1 VIARADTTSQA
12 ESDAIVIG
20 DAPLSLT
27 QLCAVV
33 FDRARVRL
41 SESRAFEQR
50 LRRSRE
56 ALDRA
61 LEQGVPVYGVTTGFG
76 ESCGNRVDPER
87 TRTLGENLIRYH
99 GCGLGAPLS
108 ETEARAATL
117 CRLVGL
123 SLGFSGVSRG
133 LLQAL
138 IDLLNHGIAPVI
150 PSQGSVG
157 ASGDLTPLSY
167 LAACLAGQREAYHRG
182 QRKPSAAALE
192 AEGLV
197 PYRFGPKEPL
207 ALINGTSVMT
217 GIAIVAVTRA
227 ERLLDAATRATALTV
242 HGLAGHAHHFDPVI
256 FEAKP
261 HPGQARVASELRRL
275 LSGQAAAPECADPDW
290 LQDPY
295 SVRCA
300 PHVLGVLADALGWV
314 ESWVVVEANSAND
327 NPLLDPDSQR
337 VLTGGNFF
345 GGHVAFAMDG
355 LKAALASVADVLD
368 RQLALLVDERF
379 SRGLPADLVTAA
391 EPALH
396 HGFKGLQITAS
407 ALTAEALKETMPAA
421 AFSRSTESHNQDKVS
436 LGTIAARD
444 AIRVG
449 TLVAGV
455 VAVHLLAATQAAEIR
470 GRLETRPALAAGA
483 ARVRRVSEPLEADR
497 PMDQDVER
505 MTEAILDGRLF
516 GRDHGAKGP

>member
-1 VIARADTTSQA
+1 MVARADSTSHA
-12 ESDAIVIG
+12 NSDAISIG
-20 DAPLSLT
+20 DGSLGLE
-27 QLCAVV
+27 QLNAVV
-33 FDRARVRL
+33 FARAKVDL

-50 LRRSRE
+50 LARSRA
-56 ALDRA
+56 ALDKA
-61 LEQGVPVYGVTTGFG
+61 MELGQPVYGVTTGYG
-76 ESCGNRVDPER
+76 KSCGNRVDQEQSLR
-87 TRTLGENLIRYH
+87 LGENLIRYH
-99 GCGLGAPLS
+99 GCGVGQPLA
-108 ETEARAATL
+108 EIEARAATL

-123 SLGFSGVSRG
+123 SLGYSGVSRG

-138 IDLLNHGIAPVI
+138 VDLLNHGIAPII

-167 LAACLAGQREAYHRG
+167 LAACLAGEREVFHRG
-182 QRKPSAAALE
+182 LRKASAEALA

-207 ALINGTSVMT
+207 AMINGTSVMT
-217 GIAIVAVTRA
+217 GIAIVAMTRA
-227 ERLLDAATRATALTV
+227 QRLLEAATRATGLTV
-242 HGLAGHAHHFDPVI
+242 HGLLGHAHHFDAAI

-261 HPGQARVASELRRL
+261 HPGQARVAQRLRGL
-275 LSGQAAAPECADPDW
+275 LQGPSPALECEHPDW

-300 PHVLGVLADALGWV
+300 PHVLGVLADSLDWI
-314 ESWVVVEANSAND
+314 ERWVVVEANSGND

-337 VLTGGNFF
+337 VLMGGNFF

-355 LKAALASVADVLD
+355 LKVALASVADLLD
-368 RQLALLVDERF
+368 RQMALLVDERF
-379 SRGLPADLVTAA
+379 NRGLPANLVTAA
-391 EPALH
+391 DPALH

-444 AIRVG
+444 AQKVAR
-449 TLVAGV
+449 LVAGV
-455 VAVHLLAATQAAEIR
+455 VGVHLLAASQAAEIR
-470 GRLETRPALAAGA
+470 GRLETRPALATSVQA
-483 ARVRRVSEPLEADR
+483 VRRVSERLEADR

-505 MTEAILDGRLF
+505 MTEAILEGSLF
-516 GRDHGAKGP
+516 GRDDGALGA